1 MTDNPE
7 QATNRRRSA
16 VLWLIAA
23 AFVGVA
29 LALLF
34 PDSSQQD
41 GGYHFLFARW
51 AWTHTELFVGV
62 WARPLFTTL
71 YAFPALHSYAA
82 AKIFTVLIC
91 VLTARQTQQ
100 LAAELKID
108 RSALVIPLLYL
119 QPSFFIISA
128 DTMTEPI
135 FALVLILALRLHLS
149 GRIRAGMVAASLM
162 ILARPEGFFLGL
174 LWGVWVLADRRA
186 GFCVITRALN
196 AMLLATGAV
205 MWWLAAWAITGDPLF
220 IKNNW
225 PAGWPVT
232 GTIYGEGAW
241 WSYFAR
247 LPEIVG
253 PLLILPFAAGLWSF
267 LRRRRHG
274 EIISIFVVFFLLHS
288 ILRAYGLLGSAGY
301 PRYFAAVAP
310 VIAILT
316 LEGWNLF
323 AGAFKSLGERFGKV
337 LSAAILAV
345 SFGLCFA
352 YFDGAEWIRDVRA
365 VDEMHAWFRD
375 NPRPVRR
382 LVWSQAYM
390 CIRFDADPWENLSF
404 SGDRERDIESLR
416 TSLPG
421 TLVVWEKLYGP
432 KSHGLQPEDFDS
444 AGYRLLYSKEFELR
458 GYLLRRSYFGFGG
471 TRRQEMYL
479 YYKD

>member
-1 MTDNPE
+1 MTQNPE
-7 QATNRRRSA
+7 YATNDRRSEI
-16 VLWLIAA
+16 LWLVAA
-23 AFVGVA
+23 AIVGVA

-34 PDSSQQD
+34 PDSCQQD

-71 YAFPALHSYAA
+71 YALPALHSYLA
-82 AKIFTVLIC
+82 AKLFTVLIC
-91 VLTARQTQQ
+91 VFIAWQTRRLAEQ
-100 LAAELKID
+100 LQLD
-108 RSALVIPLLYL
+108 RSSLVIPLLFL

-128 DTMTEPI
+128 DTMTEPV
-135 FALVLILALRLHLS
+135 FALVLTVALRLHLS
-149 GRIRAGMVAASLM
+149 GRIRAGMMTASLM

-186 GFCVITRALN
+186 GRSFPTRALN
-196 AMLLATGAV
+196 AMLLATGSV

-225 PAGWPVT
+225 PTGWPVT

-253 PLLILPFAAGLWSF
+253 PLLILPCAAGLWRF
-267 LRRRRHG
+267 LRGRRHG
-274 EIISIFVVFFLLHS
+274 EIVSIFLVFFLLHS

-301 PRYFAAVAP
+301 PRYFAAVSP

-316 LEGWNLF
+316 LEGWNTL
-323 AGAFKSLGERFGKV
+323 AGAFSHTGKQFRKSLAAAV
-337 LSAAILAV
+337 LVV
-345 SFGLCFA
+345 SFALCFA
-352 YFDGAEWIRDVRA
+352 YFDGAEWIRDARA
-365 VDEMHAWFRD
+365 IDEMYLWFQE
-375 NPRPVRR
+375 NPQPVRR
-382 LVWSQAYM
+382 LVWSEAYM
-390 CIRFDADPWENLSF
+390 CIRFDADPWENLAF
-404 SGDRERDIESLR
+404 SGDRVRGIESLKE
-416 TSLPG
+416 SVPG
-421 TLVVWEKLYGP
+421 TLVVWEKIYGP
-432 KSHGLQPEDFDS
+432 KWHGLQPEDFEY